1 MALVKTTDLPGKAG
15 KRPAPV
21 DHEFDGAANRN
32 AMVQRRALNRTR
44 ARQQKAAERIGAAT
58 EELSNGIS
66 EAASAAEE
74 LRRALEQIASGAD
87 EAASASEQSLGA
99 VNTLAKA
106 FADARTQA
114 EMSRDRIDGLQLLLS
129 ETGA

>member
-15 KRPAPV
+15 KRPSPV
-21 DHEFDGAANRN
+21 EQEPDGAAGRN
-32 AMVQRRALNRTR
+32 ATAQRRALSRTR

-74 LRRALEQIASGAD
+74 LRRAL
-87 EAASASEQSLGA
+87 
-99 VNTLAKA
+99 
-106 FADARTQA
+106 
-114 EMSRDRIDGLQLLLS
+114 
-129 ETGA
+129 